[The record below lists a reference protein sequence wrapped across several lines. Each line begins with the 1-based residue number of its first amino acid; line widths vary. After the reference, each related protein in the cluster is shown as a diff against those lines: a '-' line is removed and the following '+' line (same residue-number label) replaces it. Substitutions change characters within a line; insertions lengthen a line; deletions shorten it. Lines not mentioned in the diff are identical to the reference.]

1 MTNGEEKS
9 IRGAKGRENSK
20 EQKVLLVSPPKGEDR
35 ESQGGTQ
42 APHPRKSPGHSF
54 LLGTNFCN
62 QCKEKQSFSC
72 NRTMPLMDS
81 VVLCENKQ
89 LP

>member
-35 ESQGGTQ
+35 ESQGDTGPSSQ
-42 APHPRKSPGHSF
+42 KEPRTHF
-54 LLGTNFCN
+54 LPGTNFRN
-62 QCKEKQSFSC
+62 QCKEKQSFSS

-81 VVLCENKQ
+81 VILCENKQ